1 MFSRKNCFFFLFRS
15 NLLICMLLLLK
26 VSSKILKIVLTEN
39 LSFSRAQCGK
49 TRNSLSQKK
58 NREINFLVT
67 SLEKTLLSRNFFRKS
82 VRVNSRNFHTV
93 AQIFPQQKVL
103 HHFCKNGVLLPT
115 STNIHFASIWS
126 FSILKCLSKVRTKFL
141 VLPNFKLY
149 FVRILGVPI
158 QNFSIEFHEIICKT

>member
-1 MFSRKNCFFFLFRS
+1 MFSFLASSGLSKCDKRRKINEHYTKHSVEKR
-15 NLLICMLLLLK
+15 
-26 VSSKILKIVLTEN
+26 EN
-39 LSFSRAQCGK
+39 HSH
-49 TRNSLSQKK
+49 QKK
-58 NREINFLVT
+58 NREINSLVT
-67 SLEKTLLSRNFFRKS
+67 SLEKNVAFTKFFIEKVWEWIHVISTPWRRSFRNR
-82 VRVNSRNFHTV
+82 
-93 AQIFPQQKVL
+93 KVL

-149 FVRILGVPI
+149 FVRILGVPL